1 MWKNTTD
8 KRISHYYAVIHF
20 ANLTIFQN
28 IFILLPCG
36 NAICIPSIIR
46 RNMELDF
53 ITLYI
58 IILLNSVGF
67 ALVWL
72 IISGSY
78 KSLQHAARY
87 WFMALMMTC
96 AGGPLLVI
104 GENSLGWTY
113 AGNILIISGFGLFWQ
128 GVRVFYNQKALWAV
142 QGLLVSLVATA
153 FILFGSRQAANN
165 LIIATGQL
173 FTVSLTVWTLLTKGQ
188 RQAGTWVASGAF
200 GILVLGQGAEAIT
213 NILQL
218 LNLLDADTYYQYAAW
233 FLVSAIIGTSIA
245 NLGFLLMAVDQL
257 KSDLQALA
265 MRDELTGLPNRR
277 ALNARLPLIEKR
289 AKRMQRPVTV
299 LMMDL
304 DKFKIIND
312 NYGHFAGDHALKHLA
327 ETLQQSITL
336 QGAHETGFLARIGGD
351 EFCILIPDAD
361 LKTATKIAEKLA
373 RTIANT
379 PFSWKHNRLT
389 LSASIGLTHWSP
401 SQGTSLSES
410 LSDADNYLLQTK
422 RNSPQPQEPFQITT
436 YQSPLA
442 KLA

>member
-1 MWKNTTD
+1 
-8 KRISHYYAVIHF
+8 
-20 ANLTIFQN
+20 
-28 IFILLPCG
+28 
-36 NAICIPSIIR
+36 
-46 RNMELDF
+46 MELDF

-78 KSLQHAARY
+78 KSLHHAARY

-96 AGGPLLVI
+96 AGAPLLVI

-113 AGNILIISGFGLFWQ
+113 AGNVLIINGFCLFWQ
-128 GVRVFYNQKALWAV
+128 GVRVFYSQKPLWLV
-142 QGLLVSLVATA
+142 QGLLVGLVALA
-153 FILFGSRQAANN
+153 LISFGSRQAANN

-173 FTVSLTVWTLLTKGQ
+173 FTVSLTIWTLLTKRQ
-188 RQAGTWVASGAF
+188 RHAGTWVASGAF
-200 GILVLGQGAEAIT
+200 GVLVLGQGAEAIT

-218 LNLLDADTYYQYAAW
+218 LNFLDAATYYQYAAW
-233 FLVSAIIGTSIA
+233 FLVAAIIGTSIA

-257 KSDLQALA
+257 KSELQALA

-277 ALNARLPLIEKR
+277 ALYERLPLIEKR
-289 AKRMQRPVTV
+289 AKRLQRPVTV

-304 DKFKIIND
+304 DKFKTIND

-327 ETLQQSITL
+327 QILQQSITH
-336 QGAHETGFLARIGGD
+336 QGVHETGFLARIGGD

-361 LKTATKIAEKLA
+361 LKTATEIAENLA
-373 RTIANT
+373 QTVADT
-379 PFSWKHNRLT
+379 PFNWKHNRLT
-389 LSASIGLTHWSP
+389 LAASIGLTHWSP

-410 LSDADNYLLQTK
+410 LSDADSYLLQTK
-422 RNSPQPQEPFQITT
+422 RNSQHQQEPFKITT
-436 YQSPLA
+436 YQSPPA